1 MDIVEAEQGS
11 LLDQNND
18 LCAKCGMGGDLL
30 CCDTCPK
37 SFHIRCA
44 GLGKGGIPSGDWSC
58 EYCTTNT
65 QLSTGVN
72 TGETAQAATELD
84 ARGLGTLLRYLELTC
99 PREQIG
105 EAVRSVVRFRARFS
119 DAGVPRGS
127 GSSAGAAGG
136 AAVGKDG
143 SAAAPLALLMLHI
156 GRVVGAGRLRA
167 TMLRIDRNPATPD
180 GFSICD
186 RRFVTCAAC
195 RSWGVLRTFC
205 FTCGALVEL
214 GAGDLAP
221 VVPRCGQHVKRLRKR
236 VNKYAPPTAAVV
248 AVAAAAAVATTT
260 TAVAAAAAAAA
271 AAATTVTA
279 APAPAP
285 APLASASAET
295 AASVALGGGASLAT
309 AASTSAAGLVPGA
322 AGSAYPAAV
331 AVAAA
336 TATTAACAAA
346 RVKPAGK
353 GDIDILKLRAGAVK
367 RGINYFRTCISE
379 PGVFEEYGGDILF
392 LTRNLAVAV
401 PQEFREETNQLLDQ
415 TARRWMREHPH
426 LSDDTDMAAILTTIE
441 ALHALKQLGYCDGKA
456 GDDPA
461 AEAEAAAV
469 AEAAATTEPE
479 KSSDGGE
486 HGQPRSRKLKRQC
499 AAKGRGSDDK
509 FLLETMLSEIKSALL
524 NFDITDVFGF
534 NPVEGKVPM
543 TPPEQ
548 CSHCSEVNLRGKKRW
563 VLR

>member
-1 MDIVEAEQGS
+1 MDVVEAEQGS

-119 DAGVPRGS
+119 DAGVLRGL

-136 AAVGKDG
+136 AAVVGEDG

-167 TMLRIDRNPATPD
+167 TMLRIDRNPSTPD

-205 FTCGALVEL
+205 FTCGARVEL

-236 VNKYAPPTAAVV
+236 VNKYAPPPAAVAAV
-248 AVAAAAAVATTT
+248 AVAALASAAVAATTVVAAAT
-260 TAVAAAAAAAA
+260 ATAVAAAAAAA
-271 AAATTVTA
+271 
-279 APAPAP
+279 

-295 AASVALGGGASLAT
+295 AASVALGGGATLAT

-322 AGSAYPAAV
+322 TGSAYPAAV

-346 RVKPAGK
+346 RVEPAGK
-353 GDIDILKLRAGAVK
+353 GDIDLLKLRAGAVK

-401 PQEFREETNQLLDQ
+401 PEEFREETNQLLDQ

-461 AEAEAAAV
+461 AEAEAAA
-469 AEAAATTEPE
+469 AAATEPE

-486 HGQPRSRKLKRQC
+486 HEQPRSRKLKRQC